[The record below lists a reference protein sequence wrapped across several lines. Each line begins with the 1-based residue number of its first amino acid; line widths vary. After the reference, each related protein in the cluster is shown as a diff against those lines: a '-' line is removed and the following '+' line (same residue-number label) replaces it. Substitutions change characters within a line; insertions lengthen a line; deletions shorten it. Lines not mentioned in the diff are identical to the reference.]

1 MPVFMVY
8 FLYLSAPSRRGDRNR
23 SVNEL
28 KEAFQPLRI
37 VVKVGTSTL
46 THSTGRLNLHNM
58 ERLARTLSDLEGMG
72 HEIILVS
79 SGAIAVGTAKMNLKE
94 RPTQLR
100 MKQAAAAVGQCMM
113 MHIYDK
119 LFGEYNRVVAQILLT
134 GEDVDAP
141 ARSEHLHNTF
151 ESLLEL
157 GVIPVV
163 NENDSVSSAEIETG
177 QCKVLGDN
185 DTLSAMVAR
194 LCGADLLVLMSDID
208 GLYDADPR
216 SHPEAKLIHQVRAVT
231 PALRA
236 AAGGAGSWRGTGGMA
251 TKLHAA
257 ELAMEAGID
266 MVISNG
272 ARPEDLYGI
281 VAGEDIGTR
290 FLARRA

>member
-1 MPVFMVY
+1 M
-8 FLYLSAPSRRGDRNR
+8 ARERGR
-23 SVNEL
+23 
-28 KEAFQPLRI
+28 LRV

-46 THSTGRLNLHNM
+46 THDTGRLNLHNM
-58 ERLARTLSDLEGMG
+58 ERLSRTLSDLEGKG
-72 HEIILVS
+72 HEVVLVS
-79 SGAIAVGTAKMNLKE
+79 SGAIGIGTAKMNLPE

-100 MKQAAAAVGQCMM
+100 MKQAVAAVGQCMM
-113 MHIYDK
+113 MHLYDK
-119 LFGEYNRVVAQILLT
+119 FFGEYNRVVAQILLT

-141 ARSEHLHNTF
+141 TRAEHLHNTF

-194 LCGADLLVLMSDID
+194 LCGADLLVLLSDID

-216 SHPEAKLIHQVRAVT
+216 KDPEAKLIHRVEAVT
-231 PALRA
+231 PELRA
-236 AAGGAGSWRGTGGMA
+236 MAGGAGSWRGTGGMT
-251 TKLHAA
+251 TKLNAA
-257 ELAMEAGID
+257 EIAMAAGVD
-266 MVISNG
+266 MVITNG

-281 VAGEDIGTR
+281 LRGEDIGTR
-290 FLARRA
+290 FLAARA

>member
-23 SVNEL
+23 SVNKL
-28 KEAFQPLRI
+28 KEASQPLRI

-141 ARSEHLHNTF
+141 AR
-151 ESLLEL
+151 
-157 GVIPVV
+157 
-163 NENDSVSSAEIETG
+163 
-177 QCKVLGDN
+177 
-185 DTLSAMVAR
+185 
-194 LCGADLLVLMSDID
+194 
-208 GLYDADPR
+208 
-216 SHPEAKLIHQVRAVT
+216 
-231 PALRA
+231 
-236 AAGGAGSWRGTGGMA
+236 W
-251 TKLHAA
+251 
-257 ELAMEAGID
+257 
-266 MVISNG
+266 
-272 ARPEDLYGI
+272 
-281 VAGEDIGTR
+281 
-290 FLARRA
+290 